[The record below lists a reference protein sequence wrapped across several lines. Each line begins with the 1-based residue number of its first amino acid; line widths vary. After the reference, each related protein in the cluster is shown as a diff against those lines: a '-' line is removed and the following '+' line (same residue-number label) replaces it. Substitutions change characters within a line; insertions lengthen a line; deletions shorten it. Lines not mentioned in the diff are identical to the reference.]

1 MVLPTSMKPRAAV
14 AGAALLVWAALTS
27 AGFHTSAGEKP
38 KRTLQFAAE
47 MAKVGNWREAQFRW
61 EGLARTDPDN
71 PRILNNLAVA
81 AEALGDPENAREYYA
96 RAVAAG
102 HGDDRIA
109 ENKRRFDRFWRQV
122 DADFDADPPGEAVP
136 VSPQGKPS
144 RKGKAMKVSVSL
156 PVPPRM
162 DLETARTVL
171 VASFLAPDSGL
182 LDFDH
187 ELVRFLR
194 SKLGKSKLEVLRIV
208 PAPAVPEQTLEDL
221 IANSEFWKHLGR
233 EYDADLIVS
242 GAVIYGRQDASGFV
256 DVDRVSEVTGQKV
269 RTTEFVEQEEFS
281 YALDVIFMDGAAG
294 TLRYRDRLQR
304 SAVYRGTQNDPI
316 EAFFQINE
324 SLSADLMAIVQPRQR
339 LDPRIVFKN

>member
-1 MVLPTSMKPRAAV
+1 MASPTSFQPRAV
-14 AGAALLVWAALTS
+14 AAGTALLVWATLAF
-27 AGFHTSAGEKP
+27 AGVGAAAGEKP
-38 KRTLQFAAE
+38 RRTLQFAAE

-61 EGLARTDPDN
+61 KALVLTDPDN

-81 AEALGDPENAREYYA
+81 AEALGDPEGARGYYA
-96 RAVAAG
+96 RAIAAG
-102 HGDDRIA
+102 RGDDRIA

-122 DADFDADPPGEAVP
+122 DADFDTDPPEEARP
-136 VSPQGKPS
+136 TSPEEKPS
-144 RKGKAMKVSVSL
+144 GKGKVVKVSVSL

-162 DLETARTVL
+162 DLESARTVL
-171 VASFLAPDSGL
+171 IASFLAPDSGL
-182 LDFDH
+182 LDFDR

-194 SKLGKSKLEVLRIV
+194 SKLGKSKLEVLPIV

-256 DVDRVSEVTGQKV
+256 DVDRVSPVTGQKV

-304 SAVYRGTQNDPI
+304 SAVYRGTQIDPI

-324 SLSADLMAIVQPRQR
+324 SLSADLMAIVRPRERQ
-339 LDPRIVFKN
+339 DPRVIFKR

>member
-1 MVLPTSMKPRAAV
+1 
-14 AGAALLVWAALTS
+14 
-27 AGFHTSAGEKP
+27 
-38 KRTLQFAAE
+38 
-47 MAKVGNWREAQFRW
+47 
-61 EGLARTDPDN
+61 
-71 PRILNNLAVA
+71 
-81 AEALGDPENAREYYA
+81 
-96 RAVAAG
+96 
-102 HGDDRIA
+102 
-109 ENKRRFDRFWRQV
+109 
-122 DADFDADPPGEAVP
+122 
-136 VSPQGKPS
+136 
-144 RKGKAMKVSVSL
+144 
-156 PVPPRM
+156 M

-194 SKLGKSKLEVLRIV
+194 SKLGKSKLEVLPIV

-339 LDPRIVFKN
+339 LDPRIVFKNRCDTSRRSERCSRFSCCPAGPPRPSSSARTRSPTRTSSGTSTNRHTSTSTTTPPRSRFSRTSFPSRRAPTWS